1 METGSFTKAGE
12 KNFISQ
18 SAVSQ
23 RLRVIERK
31 YGQKFLERSK
41 GKTKVVPTAAG
52 RVLYDSSKELLL
64 QMDLLDAKMKSL
76 SDEIIGT
83 VRVSTVYSLG
93 MHTLPDKL
101 KPFLAQY
108 PNVKVH
114 LEYSHTSRVYRDVL
128 SGVVDVGVVAVPAEK
143 PGVEILPFSSER
155 MVLICSPNHK
165 LASLSHAELCDLE
178 GENFIA
184 FDNEI
189 PTRMLIDEHLNQT
202 GVHVNISMAYD
213 NIETLKNLVEI
224 GRGVSLVPE
233 GTVSD
238 EVSRGS
244 LVSVP
249 LGESSFH
256 RISGIILKKA
266 QSRPAAVR
274 AFVEAIS
281 PG

>member
-23 RLRVIERK
+23 RLRLIERR

-41 GKTKVVPTAAG
+41 GKAKVVPTAAG
-52 RVLYDSSKELLL
+52 RVLYDGSKELLL
-64 QMDLLDAKMKSL
+64 QADLLDAKMKSL

-93 MHTLPDKL
+93 MHTLPARL

-108 PNVKVH
+108 PKVKVH

-143 PGVEILPFSSER
+143 QGVEILPFSCER

-165 LASLSHAELCDLE
+165 LASLSHAELADLE

-189 PTRMLIDEHLNQT
+189 PTRMLIDEHLNLT

-224 GRGVSLVPE
+224 GSGVSLVPE

-244 LVSVP
+244 LVSVS
-249 LGESSFH
+249 LGESSFD

-274 AFVEAIS
+274 AFIQAIS
-281 PG
+281 LS